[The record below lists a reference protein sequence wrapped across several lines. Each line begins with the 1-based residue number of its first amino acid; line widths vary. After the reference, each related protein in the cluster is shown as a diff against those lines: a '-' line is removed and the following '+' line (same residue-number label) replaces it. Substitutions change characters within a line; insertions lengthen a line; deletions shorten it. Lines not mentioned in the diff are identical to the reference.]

1 MTFTKFHV
9 PPMLKVHKMPL
20 KNQFL
25 TGIISGYDKTPNQNE
40 SQPFTGLSFTENCT
54 FDFLGKESYQKLTTT
69 FAGTGIVYNAMIKP
83 DAEMILFYG
92 GFESVGFNFEIDAA
106 KINTFLQ
113 LSDSKTLLKTQ

>member
-1 MTFTKFHV
+1 
-9 PPMLKVHKMPL
+9 MLKVHKMPP
-20 KNQFL
+20 KNPFL
-25 TGIISGYDKTPNQNE
+25 TGICSGRDKTTNQNE
-40 SQPFTGLSFTENCT
+40 LQPFTSGYT
-54 FDFLGKESYQKLTTT
+54 FDFLGKESYQRLTTT

-113 LSDSKTLLKTQ
+113 LSDSYRAF